1 MNLTLEQIAGMAP
14 DPAAAAAGKS
24 LAAAKH
30 WLEVGRNDV
39 ALWGKCQGSSVYQVK
54 VDLVQIA
61 FNCTCPSR
69 KIPCKHVLGVL
80 TLAAQSPAHVAPG
93 EPPQWVVDWLQK
105 RRDREEKRTECK
117 EKEDGPAPASDNQKA
132 RERRTEQRNKNV
144 QDGLDRLDLWLKDL
158 VRSGL
163 ADLAGKPAS
172 FWEEQAKRLVDAQA
186 PGLAGRVARLAL
198 LPPSSADAV
207 ERLLGELGRIKL
219 LLHAYGRI
227 DQIEP
232 ALASEIRQI
241 LGWNVSQDALE
252 REGQRVQDNWIV
264 AGQWDDDGERIATR
278 RSWII
283 GRRTGRI
290 ALVLLFS
297 VGGQPYGE
305 SMVPG
310 TEQEGTLLFYPGA
323 SLQRAKFVSRDG
335 IPARLVDRPP
345 GHETLDHFL
354 SGVSESLAPALA
366 ECLRGCLARR
376 HARPLARRMVGLRQ
390 ARPGAASAGARSLE
404 RSGGDRM
411 PPCRSGRRMGRLPV
425 TTAGWARRR
434 PLLELLMDELTR
446 IAVVGTSKFAGAIPV
461 GENPVASL
469 TSALS
474 AGDRE
479 ECLLLAAGAG
489 GFRPGG
495 AVCCPGNQ
503 RHGSRARRDEKD
515 SVAQAGGTAERSGR
529 RQGWLAPARIPAPVA
544 GA

>member
-1 MNLTLEQIAGMAP
+1 M
-14 DPAAAAAGKS
+14 
-24 LAAAKH
+24 
-30 WLEVGRNDV
+30 
-39 ALWGKCQGSSVYQVK
+39 
-54 VDLVQIA
+54 
-61 FNCTCPSR
+61 
-69 KIPCKHVLGVL
+69 
-80 TLAAQSPAHVAPG
+80 
-93 EPPQWVVDWLQK
+93 VDWLQK

-354 SGVSESLAPALA
+354 SGVSESLAQQPWLSAFGGVLHDVTLARSRDAWWVCDKHAQALPVLGQDHWNALA
-366 ECLRGCLARR
+366 VTGCRPADLAVEWDGYQLRLLG
-376 HARPLARRMVGLRQ
+376 GL
-390 ARPGAASAGARSLE
+390 
-404 RSGGDRM
+404 
-411 PPCRSGRRMGRLPV
+411 
-425 TTAGWARRR
+425 
-434 PLLELLMDELTR
+434 
-446 IAVVGTSKFAGAIPV
+446 
-461 GENPVASL
+461 
-469 TSALS
+469 
-474 AGDRE
+474 
-479 ECLLLAAGAG
+479 
-489 GFRPGG
+489 
-495 AVCCPGNQ
+495 
-503 RHGSRARRDEKD
+503 
-515 SVAQAGGTAERSGR
+515 
-529 RQGWLAPARIPAPVA
+529 VA
-544 GA
+544 GRYWSF